1 MVSKGTITA
10 EDKATTITNIITYTD
25 IKDGVVG
32 ADLVVE
38 AATENVELKLSIFKQ
53 LNDACSHNNSSNKH
67 FYFNNTNRAVVSH
80 GACHRNAFYESCT
93 YHEIS

>member
-53 LNDACSHNNSSNKH
+53 LNDACSAQHNSNKH
-67 FYFNNTNRAVVSH
+67 FF
-80 GACHRNAFYESCT
+80 
-93 YHEIS
+93 ISITQIEW

>member
-25 IKDGVVG
+25 IKGVVG

-53 LNDACSHNNSSNKH
+53 LNDACSLHNSSNKLLQ
-67 FYFNNTNRAVVSH
+67 FQ
-80 GACHRNAFYESCT
+80 
-93 YHEIS
+93 